1 MVKIMIDAMG
11 GDNAPDAI
19 VKGSIDA
26 INDYP
31 NIEVTLFGDE
41 EKIKNCL
48 KNESYDVARMH
59 VVHAPDVVQNEEAPV
74 QAVRRKKN
82 ASVVMALTALG
93 NGEGDG
99 FVGAGSTGAVLAG
112 ATLLVKRL
120 PDVQRPALA
129 PLLPTITGKNVLLI
143 DCGANIDCKPDWLAQ
158 FGVMGSVYMNK
169 VRRVREPRVAILN
182 NGVEEHKGNALVQQA
197 YELLKQ
203 MPIHFVGNVEARE
216 ILSGEVDVVVADG
229 FVGNV
234 ALKSIEGTASMM
246 SKLLKKTI
254 MGSTRSKIGG
264 LFLKPAMA
272 EFKYQMDYTEHGGAP
287 LLGVNKAVVKAHGS
301 SNARAFYHAIRQ
313 CEEMVN
319 GEVPQLIGSEIAA
332 QPALASAEE

>member
-31 NIEVTLFGDE
+31 NIEVTLFGDG

-158 FGVMGSVYMNK
+158 FGVMGSV
-169 VRRVREPRVAILN
+169 
-182 NGVEEHKGNALVQQA
+182 
-197 YELLKQ
+197 
-203 MPIHFVGNVEARE
+203 
-216 ILSGEVDVVVADG
+216 
-229 FVGNV
+229 
-234 ALKSIEGTASMM
+234 
-246 SKLLKKTI
+246 
-254 MGSTRSKIGG
+254 
-264 LFLKPAMA
+264 
-272 EFKYQMDYTEHGGAP
+272 
-287 LLGVNKAVVKAHGS
+287 
-301 SNARAFYHAIRQ
+301 
-313 CEEMVN
+313 
-319 GEVPQLIGSEIAA
+319 
-332 QPALASAEE
+332 